1 MALFT
6 LVFTPEIIQALR
18 TQRFEHPHP
27 LVQFKMETL
36 YLRSQGVSIEQ
47 TLQVCDI
54 SKATYYRYI
63 NAYREGGVEALKTL
77 SFNRPKSEL
86 QEHAKSLEAY
96 FLANPPAT
104 VGEAAAKIKE
114 LTGIQRK
121 PTQVR
126 MFLRGLGLKPR
137 KVGALPAKA
146 DVAAQAEFE
155 KKRCAPA
162 STKPKPTSEP
172 STL

>member
-1 MALFT
+1 MYT
-6 LVFTPEIIQALR
+6 LTFTPEIIQILR

-27 LVQFKMETL
+27 LVQLKMETL

-47 TLQVCDI
+47 TLQVCNI

-63 NAYREGGVEALKTL
+63 HQYRQDGVEALKIL
-77 SFNRPKSEL
+77 PFYQPKSQL
-86 QEHAKSLEAY
+86 QQHRTSLEAY

-104 VGEAAAKIKE
+104 VGEACAKIKD
-114 LTGIQRK
+114 LTGLSRQ

-126 MFLRGLGLKPR
+126 KFLRGLGLKPR
-137 KVGALPAKA
+137 KVGAIPAKA

-155 KKRCAPA
+155 KKTYNHAL
-162 STKPKPTSEP
+162 TKPSADSER
-172 STL
+172 SIL